1 MNTDLMKTFRKLEQE
16 KRQKTLYDSE
26 EERA

>member
-1 MNTDLMKTFRKLEQE
+1 MNTDLMKTYRRLEQE

>member
-1 MNTDLMKTFRKLEQE
+1 MNTDLMKTFRKLEQQ